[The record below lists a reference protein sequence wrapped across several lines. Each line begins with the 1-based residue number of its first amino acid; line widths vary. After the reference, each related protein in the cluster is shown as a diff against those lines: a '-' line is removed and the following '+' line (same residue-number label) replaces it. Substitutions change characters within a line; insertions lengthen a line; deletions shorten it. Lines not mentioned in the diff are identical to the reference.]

1 MIKLLF
7 FDTKEYDKK
16 LFDEYNKD
24 YGYNITYLETKLNF
38 ETAPLAQGFD
48 AVCIFVNDFVDKKT
62 LDILKECGV
71 KLIVLRCA
79 GYNNVD
85 IENLPDGLKVV
96 RVPEYSPYA
105 VAEHTVALLLSI
117 DRKIYKAYQRTKK
130 YNFTLNGLLGFD
142 IHNKTVGVI
151 GTGKIGKA
159 FIKIMK
165 GFGTEVLAYDVFED
179 KEAEEK
185 LGFRYTTL
193 DELYQKSDIISLHC
207 PLTNENNKMINSDS
221 IDKMKDGVVII
232 NTSRGKLIDTKSL
245 IDKLEENKIGGLGLD
260 VYEEE
265 AEFFLNDMSNSY
277 KRDRELSVL
286 LSMPNVVITSHQA
299 FFTRE
304 ALDKI
309 ASVSLSNIKEFFEV
323 GKCVNEVNKQK

>member
-1 MIKLLF
+1 MKILF

-16 LFDEYNKD
+16 LFNEYNVD
-24 YGYNITYLETKLNF
+24 YGYEIKYLETKLNA
-38 ETAPLAQGFD
+38 ETAPLARGYD
-48 AVCIFVNDFVDKKT
+48 AICIFVNDLADKDT
-62 LDILKECGV
+62 LEILKECGV

-85 IENLPDGLKVV
+85 IDNLPDGLKVV

-105 VAEHTVALLLSI
+105 VAEHAVALLLSI

-142 IHNKTVGVI
+142 IHGKTVGVI
-151 GTGKIGKA
+151 GTGKIGRA
-159 FIKIMK
+159 FIQIMK
-165 GFGTEVLAYDVFED
+165 GFGTEILAYDVFEN
-179 KEAEEK
+179 KEAEKE

-193 DELYQKSDIISLHC
+193 DELYEKSDIISLHC
-207 PLTNENNKMINSDS
+207 PLTKENKKMINAES

-245 IDKLEENKIGGLGLD
+245 IDKLEEDKIGGLGLD
-260 VYEEE
+260 VYEDEE
-265 AEFFLNDMSNSY
+265 EFFLNDMSNSY
-277 KRDRELSVL
+277 KRDRGLSLL

-309 ASVSLSNIKEFFEV
+309 ASVSLSNIKEFIET
-323 GKCVNEVNKQK
+323 GECKNEVRK